1 MPAAPRP
8 LIQTALVCVAP
19 RPAVCAPR
27 PTTMGRVP
35 TAHAAAPSAQL
46 IQVAAISVGTAP
58 ASLKLT
64 STASLAHQCNA
75 VSQAKVD
82 ARHCTPP
89 PVAKTPRAAMWCVG
103 SIPRAARVRG
113 INSACNGPCNTAAH
127 ARWHVQQTPPQ
138 NRKHVARATTTHVKA
153 LVKPPRRWQSLAAA
167 HAGN

>member
-19 RPAVCAPR
+19 RPAARAPR
-27 PTTMGRVP
+27 PTTTARVP
-35 TAHAAAPSAQL
+35 TVHAAAPSAPL
-46 IQVAAISVGTAP
+46 IQVAAISAGTVP

-89 PVAKTPRAAMWCVG
+89 PVAKTPHAAMWCVG

-113 INSACNGPCNTAAH
+113 INSACNGPGNTAAR
-127 ARWHVQQTPPQ
+127 ARWHVQQTPPP
-138 NRKHVARATTTHVKA
+138 NRRPVVRAIMIHVKA
-153 LVKPPRRWQSLAAA
+153 LVKPPRRWQSPAAE